1 MYKFFFELIIN
12 MFIINIINILIILL
26 FLQSLF
32 YCSFDQARM
41 HIYTYTHITKY
52 QGFFFFFSYVY
63 VLSWFW
69 DTIYQFLRLFTWRHI
84 WSLSTIY
91 FPISVTLHY
100 LEQNIHFSPHY
111 FSPIILNFSLDNY
124 NNLTDVFVAYFS
136 INILS

>member
-1 MYKFFFELIIN
+1 MYKFFFELKS
-12 MFIINIINILIILL
+12 IINILIILL

-41 HIYTYTHITKY
+41 HIYTYTHIHKIS
-52 QGFFFFFSYVY
+52 GFFFFFFSYVY

>member
-1 MYKFFFELIIN
+1 MNKEINVQILFWAKKHYKHINYSIIPT
-12 MFIINIINILIILL
+12 IIILL
-26 FLQSLF
+26 FIWPGSYAHL
-32 YCSFDQARM
+32 
-41 HIYTYTHITKY
+41 HIHTYNKIS
-52 QGFFFFFSYVY
+52 GFFFFFSYVY